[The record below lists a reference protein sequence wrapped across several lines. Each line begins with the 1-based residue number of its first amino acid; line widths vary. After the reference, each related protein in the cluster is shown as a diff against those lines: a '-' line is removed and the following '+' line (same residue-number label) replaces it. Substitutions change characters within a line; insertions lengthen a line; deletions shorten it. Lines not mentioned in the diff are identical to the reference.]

1 MGVRGEDA
9 AKLSFL
15 LSVPAVGGAVLLK
28 IMESI
33 EKGGGGFDVA
43 TLGMGAVV
51 AGVVGYGCLRGLLG
65 LLKKARF
72 HHFAW
77 YCWGVGL
84 VSLGAWWMG
93 R

>member
-1 MGVRGEDA
+1 M
-9 AKLSFL
+9 
-15 LSVPAVGGAVLLK
+15 
-28 IMESI
+28 
-33 EKGGGGFDVA
+33 A
-43 TLGMGAVV
+43 TLGMGAAV